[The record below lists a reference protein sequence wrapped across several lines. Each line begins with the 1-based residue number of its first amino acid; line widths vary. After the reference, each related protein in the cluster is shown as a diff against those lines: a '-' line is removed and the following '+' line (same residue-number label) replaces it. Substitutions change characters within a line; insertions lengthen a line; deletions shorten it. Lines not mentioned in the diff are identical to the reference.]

1 MRIDI
6 NLSSQPYEDAR
17 RFLRQWVLILTA
29 ASLLTAALVFGAFVR
44 LKEWR
49 VEQRRIHDLQAQ
61 IAQGNSEIFRAEAF
75 LNQGENHDTRDKSQ
89 LLNELIARKAFSWT
103 QVFSDL
109 ERIMPPRLHVLSIH
123 PEITQENQLELRLV
137 VAGESRERALVL
149 LRKMEQSPRFRQPQI
164 LQESSSEAG
173 RTPGD
178 NVQFDIIA
186 LYVPQ
191 VRVASR
197 SSVEPSAMN
206 GGTRGELGGGL

>member
-44 LKEWR
+44 LREWR

-61 IAQGNSEIFRAEAF
+61 IAQGNGEVARAEAF
-75 LNQGENHDTRDKSQ
+75 LNQGENRDTRDKSQ

-109 ERIMPPRLHVLSIH
+109 ERLMPPRLHVLSIH
-123 PEITQENQLELRLV
+123 PELTPQNELELRLV
-137 VAGESRERALVL
+137 VAGESRERALAL

-164 LQESSSEAG
+164 LQESSGEG
-173 RTPGD
+173 HTPGD
-178 NVQFDIIA
+178 NVEFAISA

-191 VRVASR
+191 VRASSH
-197 SSVEPSAMN
+197 SSAEASAMN
-206 GGTRGELGGGL
+206 RRPGEESGGGL